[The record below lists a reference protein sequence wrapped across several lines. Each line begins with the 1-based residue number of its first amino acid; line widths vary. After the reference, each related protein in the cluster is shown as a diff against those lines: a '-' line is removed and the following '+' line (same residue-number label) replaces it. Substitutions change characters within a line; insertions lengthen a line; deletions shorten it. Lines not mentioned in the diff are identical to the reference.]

1 MTALAEMTS
10 TKTGESERR
19 CIVSGETAPKHG
31 LLRFVVGPENVIVP
45 DLGERLPGRGIW
57 VSADRD
63 ALQKAGDKKLF
74 ARAAKMQV
82 TVPADLVARVE
93 VLLAKRCMDII
104 GLAKRSDRLVF
115 GYDRV
120 LEALERGGQGVVL
133 IATDAGGGRHDVLED
148 AKSVPVTGGLT
159 NSEMG
164 EATGKGVVSFL
175 TIQRGGL
182 AESLLRECERLTGF
196 RPAEMDVSK

>member
-10 TKTGESERR
+10 TKTGEQKRR

-74 ARAAKMQV
+74 TRAAKMQV
-82 TVPADLVARVE
+82 TVPEDLVKRVE
-93 VLLAKRCMDII
+93 MLLVKRCMDVI

-120 LEALERGGQGVVL
+120 LEALERGGQGVVM
-133 IATDAGGGRHDVLED
+133 IATDAGGGLHDVLED

-159 NSEMG
+159 NSDMG

-196 RPAEMDVSK
+196 RPAEMDASK

>member
-10 TKTGESERR
+10 TKTGEQERR

-74 ARAAKMQV
+74 TRAAKMQV
-82 TVPADLVARVE
+82 TVPEDLVKRVE
-93 VLLAKRCMDII
+93 MLLVKRCMDVI
-104 GLAKRSDRLVF
+104 GRSEGARTDLYLDTTVSLKPSS
-115 GYDRV
+115 GAVRV
-120 LEALERGGQGVVL
+120 
-133 IATDAGGGRHDVLED
+133 
-148 AKSVPVTGGLT
+148 S
-159 NSEMG
+159 
-164 EATGKGVVSFL
+164 
-175 TIQRGGL
+175 
-182 AESLLRECERLTGF
+182 C
-196 RPAEMDVSK
+196 

>member
-10 TKTGESERR
+10 TKTGEQKRR

-74 ARAAKMQV
+74 TRAAKMQV
-82 TVPADLVARVE
+82 TVPEDLVKRVE
-93 VLLAKRCMDII
+93 MLLVKRCMDVI

>member
-1 MTALAEMTS
+1 M
-10 TKTGESERR
+10 
-19 CIVSGETAPKHG
+19 
-31 LLRFVVGPENVIVP
+31 
-45 DLGERLPGRGIW
+45 
-57 VSADRD
+57 
-63 ALQKAGDKKLF
+63 
-74 ARAAKMQV
+74 
-82 TVPADLVARVE
+82 
-93 VLLAKRCMDII
+93 
-104 GLAKRSDRLVF
+104 
-115 GYDRV
+115 
-120 LEALERGGQGVVL
+120 L

-196 RPAEMDVSK
+196 RPAEMDASK